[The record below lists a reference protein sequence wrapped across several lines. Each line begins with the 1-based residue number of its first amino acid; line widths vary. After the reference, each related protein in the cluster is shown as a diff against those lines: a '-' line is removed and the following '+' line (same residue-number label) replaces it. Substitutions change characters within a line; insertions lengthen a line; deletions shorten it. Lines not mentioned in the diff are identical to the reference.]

1 MTQDN
6 FAATASPQ
14 AEKCSTVA
22 APAADV
28 GAFDPAA
35 GPCAEGAALGLVS
48 SKTSDPLI
56 APQDLASKKFVL
68 IDPHQQRA
76 ARCKRSILNASRLIT
91 HRMQGKK
98 ARYQVAFVTLT
109 YRNQEDWSPRHI
121 SAFLHRVRQYLK
133 RKGWPLLGLWK
144 AEMQKR
150 GVIHYHLLIWLPR
163 GQNLPKPD
171 KQGWWPWG
179 MTNITRAKNAY
190 GYVAKYLKKEEHAML
205 PKGAR
210 IFSLMG
216 MEKQEKREI
225 RWWNTP
231 KWLREKWPVEHDPQR
246 CKGGGWVSRLTGE
259 ISKSSYQ
266 FHGFMWHE
274 GRRILKFIKA
284 EAVQREAVDYRQA
297 TRRQDEIGMWS
308 DLANSMQLNSDR
320 LGWLKRVEGITGSW
334 Q

>member
-1 MTQDN
+1 M
-6 FAATASPQ
+6 
-14 AEKCSTVA
+14 AEAIAGGCIPEGDA
-22 APAADV
+22 APV
-28 GAFDPAA
+28 GADPAA

-216 MEKQEKREI
+216 METQEKREI

-246 CKGGGWVSRLTGE
+246 SKGGGWVSRLTGE

-284 EAVQREAVDYRQA
+284 EAVQREAVDYKQA
-297 TRRQDEIGMWS
+297 TSRQEEIGFWEAQALS
-308 DLANSMQLNSDR
+308 LQLVADR
-320 LGWLKRVEGITGSW
+320 VGWLMKVERMVGQS
-334 Q
+334 